1 MGTLTKNGYEIKTQN
16 EYFAEEQ
23 ELYKAIDPN
32 FTPEPSSPDGMKIA
46 HDAEVFGALDE
57 LIKQAYDARDPNK
70 ASGYDLDVLRKLTGA
85 TRSQGTPSTVTLK
98 MTGASGTLI
107 PKGSQAKTK
116 AGVIFETDEDLV
128 LATDGIGTVSAHC
141 TKNGAIEVNANS
153 ITEVVTLVS
162 GWQTVTNPQVAT
174 LGTARDSDALFRVK
188 SARSVSRAGIG
199 QKDSLYGELYETEG
213 VRKVRIYE
221 NKTDSGE
228 AVDVKNPHG
237 LPAHSLAIV
246 VDGGQDSEVA
256 RAIYNKLIPGVNLH
270 AVGTE
275 VTEVVWSEKYRNSND
290 VITFSRPIYVDV
302 GIHVVVADPML
313 KLPSQD
319 ELQSQI
325 AQAYIDYYEGNLL
338 PDGIGF
344 MTTGFDIGEIVP
356 YTRLFT
362 PANKVLGEYQGAY
375 VKALYV
381 NGDTENVGIRFNE
394 LARFTTSNITV
405 TIG

>member
-16 EYFAEEQ
+16 EYFEAEQ

-32 FTPEPSSPDGMKIA
+32 FNLDPSSPDGMKIA

-57 LIKQAYDARDPNK
+57 LVKQAYDARDPNK

-98 MTGASGTLI
+98 MTGTSGTLI

-116 AGVIFETDEDLV
+116 TGIIFETDEDLV

-141 TKNGAIEVNANS
+141 TQNGAIEVNANS

-199 QKDSLYGELYETEG
+199 QKDSLYGELYETAG

-221 NKTDSGE
+221 NKTGSSL
-228 AVDVKNPHG
+228 VDQIQNPHG
-237 LPAHSLAIV
+237 LPPHSLAIV
-246 VDGGQDSEVA
+246 VDGGINTDVA
-256 RAIYNKLIPGVNLH
+256 RSIYNKVSPGVLLH
-270 AVGTE
+270 AVGE
-275 VTEVVWSEKYRNSND
+275 SVVEVVQSERYPTSSD
-290 VITFSRPIYVDV
+290 VITFSRPVSVDV
-302 GIHVVVADPML
+302 SINVVVADPL
-313 KLPSQD
+313 HTLPSQD
-319 ELQSQI
+319 ELQTLLR
-325 AQAYIDYYEGNLL
+325 QAYIDYYEGDLL
-338 PDGIGF
+338 PDGVGF

-362 PANKVLGEYQGAY
+362 PANKVLGGYSGTY
-375 VKALYV
+375 VKSLTV
-381 NGDTENVGIRFNE
+381 NGGTSNVEIKFNE
-394 LARFTTSNITV
+394 LARFFAQNITV
-405 TIG
+405 SVE

>member
-16 EYFAEEQ
+16 EYFADEQ

-32 FTPEPSSPDGMKIA
+32 FTLEPSTPDGMKIA

-85 TRSQGTPSTVTLK
+85 TRSQGTPSTVVLT
-98 MTGASGTLI
+98 MTGASGAVI

-116 AGVIFETDEDLV
+116 SGVIFETDEDLI
-128 LATDGIGTVSAHC
+128 LATDGIGSVSAHC
-141 TKNGAIEVNANS
+141 TENGAIEVNANS
-153 ITEVVTLVS
+153 ITEIVTLVS
-162 GWQTVTNPQVAT
+162 GWQTVTNREVAT
-174 LGTARDSDALFRVK
+174 LGTNRDSDALFRVK

-199 QKDSLYGELYETEG
+199 QKDSLYGEIYETNG

-221 NKTDSGE
+221 NKTNS
-228 AVDVKNPHG
+228 AVVDQVKNPHG

-246 VDGGQDSEVA
+246 VDGGNDDDVA
-256 RAIYNKLIPGVNLH
+256 RAIYNKLCPGVALH

-275 VTEVVWSEKYRNSND
+275 VTKTVWSEKYRNSND
-290 VITFSRPIYVDV
+290 VITFSRPVYVD
-302 GIHVVVADPML
+302 INLNLVVADPHST
-313 KLPSQD
+313 LPSQD
-319 ELQSQI
+319 ELQTLV
-325 AQAYIDYYEGNLL
+325 AQAYVDYYEGDLL

-344 MTTGFDIGEIVP
+344 MTTGFDIGDIVP

-362 PANKVLGEYQGAY
+362 PVNKVLGNYGGTY
-375 VKALYV
+375 VKSLTV
-381 NGDTENVGIRFNE
+381 NGGASNVNIEFNQ
-394 LARFTTSNITV
+394 LARFLPKNVTV
-405 TIG
+405 TIE